1 MKRLITYIACALLAV
16 IAGCSKEVLPESDL
30 AMSFSASDAGVTKA
44 VSPVQPDG
52 SSWLIAEGNTFGVYG
67 TIVNAG
73 ADNVQVFEKQ
83 VVTCT
88 AGLEWIYSPVKYW
101 KRSGNYNFKAVYPYS
116 AECLSGT
123 DGQRLLVRH
132 AINATHY
139 DLMVASATRNPVT
152 QGTSPVNLQFK
163 HACAAVRFLIK
174 KASNTYSYSLTSF
187 KLENLRIVGTLD
199 ITDDN
204 LTLDSWHTSGME
216 PAASVFA
223 WSAATADDRRDI
235 PTSYDNYQADWY
247 YMIPQ
252 SIAVPE
258 GIARPAVT
266 FSVIFNNEPT
276 PVTTTLPL
284 PASYEESGQ
293 TVTAVWEP
301 GKVYNYY
308 INLQPSRVAINVTVT
323 DWDQQTLIVDDIIF

>member
-123 DGQRLLVRH
+123 DGQRLLVGLHTIPVER
-132 AINATHY
+132 AIVEGLDYMRSSVILVEPYSGSGGEMDSGHI
-139 DLMVASATRNPVT
+139 L
-152 QGTSPVNLQFK
+152 GLSPKVPIDFMGKDRQ
-163 HACAAVRFLIK
+163 ALIDGLAK
-174 KASNTYSYSLTSF
+174 
-187 KLENLRIVGTLD
+187 
-199 ITDDN
+199 
-204 LTLDSWHTSGME
+204 
-216 PAASVFA
+216 
-223 WSAATADDRRDI
+223 
-235 PTSYDNYQADWY
+235 
-247 YMIPQ
+247 
-252 SIAVPE
+252 
-258 GIARPAVT
+258 RPAKR
-266 FSVIFNNEPT
+266 P
-276 PVTTTLPL
+276 
-284 PASYEESGQ
+284 
-293 TVTAVWEP
+293 
-301 GKVYNYY
+301 
-308 INLQPSRVAINVTVT
+308 
-323 DWDQQTLIVDDIIF
+323 